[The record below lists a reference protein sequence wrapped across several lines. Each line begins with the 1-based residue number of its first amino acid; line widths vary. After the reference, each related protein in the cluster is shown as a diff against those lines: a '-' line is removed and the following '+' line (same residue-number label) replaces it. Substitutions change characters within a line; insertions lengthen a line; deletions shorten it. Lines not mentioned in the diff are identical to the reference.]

1 MNVAIIPARGG
12 SKRIPKKNIQ
22 KMKGLPIIAW
32 TIRSVI
38 KSGIFD
44 RVIVSTDSNQIA
56 NISKK
61 YKAETPFT
69 RPKNLSSDYTV
80 TSAVIKHAI
89 KWLEANNCNPENICC
104 IYPTSASISSKDL
117 KKGLKKLKSNKF
129 NYVFSVQKNNNNIFR
144 SFKKDNKGNLKMIFP
159 QNYKKR
165 TQDLGSVYND
175 AGQFYWAKTKTWL
188 KQKKI
193 FEGRSSII
201 EIPRSRSIDID
212 TLEDWKLAE
221 KIYTLKL

>member
-1 MNVAIIPARGG
+1 MLNP
-12 SKRIPKKNIQ
+12 Q
-22 KMKGLPIIAW
+22 K
-32 TIRSVI
+32 
-38 KSGIFD
+38 
-44 RVIVSTDSNQIA
+44 
-56 NISKK
+56 
-61 YKAETPFT
+61 
-69 RPKNLSSDYTV
+69 
-80 TSAVIKHAI
+80 
-89 KWLEANNCNPENICC
+89 
-104 IYPTSASISSKDL
+104 
-117 KKGLKKLKSNKF
+117 
-129 NYVFSVQKNNNNIFR
+129 
-144 SFKKDNKGNLKMIFP
+144 
-159 QNYKKR
+159 YKKR